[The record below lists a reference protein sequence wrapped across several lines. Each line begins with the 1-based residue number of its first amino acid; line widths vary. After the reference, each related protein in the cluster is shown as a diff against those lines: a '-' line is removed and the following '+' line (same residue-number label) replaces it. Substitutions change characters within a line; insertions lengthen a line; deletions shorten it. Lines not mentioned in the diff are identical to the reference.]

1 MSVLRDPLDGYTA
14 DEIDRA
20 VSGEHV
26 APHEQEFDERHGTP
40 FCLEHLVHHV
50 RGSVECRDASR
61 RDSAEASTVGPVR
74 GIRSRHSH
82 WRRPPWQV

>member
-1 MSVLRDPLDGYTA
+1 MSVVHDPLDAYTA

-20 VSGEHV
+20 AGGESIAARREAAGV
-26 APHEQEFDERHGTP
+26 R
-40 FCLEHLVHHV
+40 LELCLVHLEYHAQ
-50 RGSVECRDASR
+50 GGVECREASR
-61 RDSAEASTVGPVR
+61 RDGAEASTVGPVR